1 MEIVGA
7 THASPVQY
15 KMAVLNYRG
24 LLGRIRAAQKTQQI
38 TKTMQMVSASRL
50 KKSHEKL
57 VKSKPY
63 FEKVTELLSH
73 LQDVGRG
80 DACVAPTMFHPF
92 LDTRQEKSVAL
103 VVVTS
108 DRGLCGAYNT
118 NIISFAEVLLEK
130 YPEGKAELILIG
142 KKGDDYFKKRR
153 WPIFV
158 KYLDMAGK
166 PDFLKISQITDHLT
180 ESYLSGRFDAVHLI
194 YTAYRSA
201 LSIKPISTKLLPLE
215 KEPSLPQTPPT
226 PSLTKEGVTPPL
238 YPKGRAGGVK
248 TYLEPSSQEILNSL
262 LPNFIASK
270 IYVSLVEAFTAENS
284 ARMIAMK
291 NATDNAKE
299 MIRNLT
305 LLRNKARQAAI
316 TKELLEIVTAGEAL
330 KG

>member
-92 LDTRQEKSVAL
+92 LDPRQEKSVAL

-142 KKGDDYFKKRR
+142 KKGDDYFKKRQ
-153 WPIFV
+153 WPIFF

-201 LSIKPISTKLLPLE
+201 LSIKPISSRLLPLE
-215 KEPSLPQTPPT
+215 RELSPGKSCE
-226 PSLTKEGVTPPL
+226 
-238 YPKGRAGGVK
+238 AAVK

>member
-1 MEIVGA
+1 
-7 THASPVQY
+7 
-15 KMAVLNYRG
+15 MAVLNYRG

-38 TKTMQMVSASRL
+38 TRTMQMVSASRL

-57 VKSKPY
+57 IQSKPY

-73 LQDVGRG
+73 LQNTGQDKET
-80 DACVAPTMFHPF
+80 ALSHPF
-92 LDTRQEKSVAL
+92 LEQQEEKSVAL
-103 VVVTS
+103 VIVTS

-118 NIISFAEVLLEK
+118 NIISFAEGFLEK
-130 YPEGKAELILIG
+130 YPEGKAALILIG

-153 WPIFV
+153 WPIFL
-158 KYLDMAGK
+158 KYLDIAGK
-166 PDFLKISQITDHLT
+166 PDFLKISQITDRLT
-180 ESYLSGRFDAVHLI
+180 ESYLSSQFDAVHLI

-201 LSIKPISTKLLPLE
+201 LSIKPVSLQILPLE
-215 KEPSLPQTPPT
+215 RELSPEKN
-226 PSLTKEGVTPPL
+226 EGE
-238 YPKGRAGGVK
+238 VK

-262 LPNFIASK
+262 LPTYIASK

>member
-1 MEIVGA
+1 
-7 THASPVQY
+7 
-15 KMAVLNYRG
+15 MAVLNYRS

-57 VKSKPY
+57 LQSKPY
-63 FEKVTELLSH
+63 FEKITELLSH
-73 LQDVGRG
+73 LQNTG
-80 DACVAPTMFHPF
+80 TELSHPF
-92 LDTRQEKSVAL
+92 LTPREEKAIAL
-103 VVVTS
+103 VVITS

-118 NIISFAEVLLEK
+118 NIISFAEGLLGK

-142 KKGDDYFKKRR
+142 KKGDDYFKKRK
-153 WPIFV
+153 WPIFSRH
-158 KYLDMAGK
+158 LDMARK
-166 PDFLKISQITDHLT
+166 PDFLSISKITDSLA
-180 ESYLSGRFDAVHLI
+180 EAYISGRFDAVHLI

-201 LSIKPISTKLLPLE
+201 LSIKPASSKLLPLE
-215 KEPSLPQTPPT
+215 RGKSE
-226 PSLTKEGVTPPL
+226 EE
-238 YPKGRAGGVK
+238 VK
-248 TYLEPSSQEILNSL
+248 TYLEPSSQEILNHL
-262 LPNFIASK
+262 LPTYIASK
-270 IYVSLVEAFTAENS
+270 IYVLLMEAFTAENS

-291 NATDNAKE
+291 SATDNAKE